1 MSKVIG
7 TMVFCLTCRT
17 VVWAHDSDLGDVR
30 GILNMMKI
38 PCRLCQ
44 ADGRKWKGYDGWNP
58 TTEAIKSLGTYDGWS
73 TMKEIARRND
83 LQWDISPDLSWNLA
97 TTKQTLT
104 VMEAAQI
111 LGIGRQTAYEL
122 ARRDE
127 LPGVRRLGGR
137 FIVAKRA
144 LHAYL
149 AGTSQ
154 KEVHTGYT
162 DDF

>member
-1 MSKVIG
+1 
-7 TMVFCLTCRT
+7 MVFCLTCRT

-104 VMEAAQI
+104 VREAAQI
-111 LGIGRQTAYEL
+111 LGVSGQHAYVL
-122 ARRDE
+122 ARRGE
-127 LPGVRRLGGR
+127 LPGGRRLGGR